1 MVLNPILNEGRFSSG
16 SNLWKINVFGTV
28 ESFEGCDAIQDNI
41 SAVRRFSISQGFY
54 KCDYLSSSMHF
65 VASGSETIV
74 DSSSQGVYVKYNGGD
89 VCNVDPTKT
98 NEVITHFVCNNSAVK
113 PVVTNVKLD
122 YNSCLTEVFISTNA
136 SCASTMSTPFM
147 WLVVLICC
155 VVIVLIV
162 VAIILVLR
170 YRKIQYIIVYISI
183 MALGNKIE
191 RLRTSRICYK
201 R

>member
-1 MVLNPILNEGRFSSG
+1 
-16 SNLWKINVFGTV
+16 
-28 ESFEGCDAIQDNI
+28 
-41 SAVRRFSISQGFY
+41 
-54 KCDYLSSSMHF
+54 
-65 VASGSETIV
+65 
-74 DSSSQGVYVKYNGGD
+74 
-89 VCNVDPTKT
+89 
-98 NEVITHFVCNNSAVK
+98 
-113 PVVTNVKLD
+113 
-122 YNSCLTEVFISTNA
+122 
-136 SCASTMSTPFM
+136 MSTPFM